1 MDAEL
6 LKTRVK
12 SPVKFHHFTDNNLYY
27 ICADGFTF
35 PIPVADT
42 KSDQGG
48 AAVFYAE
55 EKGIYM
61 MRWIRKAMEVEV
73 E

>member
-1 MDAEL
+1 MNTEL

-12 SPVKFHHFTDNNLYY
+12 SSVKFHHFMDNKLYY
-27 ICADGFTF
+27 VCADGFSF

-42 KSDQGG
+42 KSDQGD
-48 AAVFYAE
+48 AAVFHAE

-61 MRWIRKAMEVEV
+61 MRWIRKAMEE
-73 E
+73 ESE